1 MGQSEQLHRG
11 VQQYRR
17 NYTRSPP
24 RDPEYVITIW
34 SMANDEPVQVDAGY
48 ARRWASSV
56 FGACGMNRDDATTV
70 ADQLVSDDLR
80 GVLSHGLIRVRNYVQ
95 RLTTGSI
102 DPTGEPHVVR
112 QNGATALVDGGN
124 AMGQVVAVH
133 AMDTALEIATKQG
146 TGSVAVRRSNHFG
159 TCAHYA
165 LRAADRQMIG
175 IATTVSAGNVMPPW
189 GAAEPLLG
197 NNPFGIA
204 VPAKNHPHL
213 VLDIS
218 FSVVAGG
225 KVLLAAKRGEQI
237 PPTWALGPDGLPETD
252 AVRAAQNVV
261 VQPLGGHKGYGLA
274 LMMAML
280 AAILPGAAFG
290 RDVQSMRDDF
300 AGAQDVGHWFSV
312 VDPASFGDPDEFRA
326 RVDHAIDAMH
336 SASLAVGNDRI
347 LVPGELEAQ
356 TEARQRLEGIGYP
369 VDLVA
374 ELNEVGNE
382 LGVGPL
388 TVDDRGDDR

>member
-1 MGQSEQLHRG
+1 MSDQSFDG
-11 VQQYRR
+11 VTQ
-17 NYTRSPP
+17 
-24 RDPEYVITIW
+24 I
-34 SMANDEPVQVDAGY
+34 QVDAEH
-48 ARRWASSV
+48 ARRWTSDL
-56 FGACGMNRDDATTV
+56 FGACGLNRQDAATV

-95 RLTTGSI
+95 RLTAGAI
-102 DPTGEPHVVR
+102 DPAGKPRVLR
-112 QNGATALVDGGN
+112 QRGGTALVDGGN

-133 AMDTALEIATKQG
+133 AMATALEIAAREG

-165 LRAADRQMIG
+165 RRAADRDMIG
-175 IATTVSAGNVMPPW
+175 IAATVSAGNVMAPW

-204 VPAKNHPHL
+204 VPATNHPHL

-225 KVLLAAKRGEQI
+225 KVLLAAKRGERI
-237 PPTWALGPDGLPETD
+237 PPTWALGPDGNPETD

-261 VQPLGGHKGYGLA
+261 VQPMGEHKGYGLA

-290 RDVQSMRDDF
+290 RDVQSMREDF

-312 VDPASFGDPDEFRA
+312 IDPASFGDADEFRM
-326 RVDHAIDAMH
+326 RVDNAIDAMH
-336 SASLAVGNDRI
+336 GASRAAGVERI
-347 LVPGELEAQ
+347 LVPGELEAEN
-356 TEARQRLEGIGYP
+356 EARQRADGISYP

-374 ELNEVGNE
+374 ELNDVGDE
-382 LGVGPL
+382 LGVGPFYP
-388 TVDDRGDDR
+388 